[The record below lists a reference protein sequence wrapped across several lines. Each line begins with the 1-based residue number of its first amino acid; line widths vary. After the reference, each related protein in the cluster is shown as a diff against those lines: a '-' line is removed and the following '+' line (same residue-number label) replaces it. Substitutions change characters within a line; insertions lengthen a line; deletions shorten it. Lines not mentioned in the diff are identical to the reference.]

1 MRISDWSSDVCSS
14 DLLATRDAL
23 SQLPNRSLFLEQLGF
38 ALREA
43 RPGRLGILYVNV
55 NRMKGFNDALGIAG
69 GDELLRQIGER
80 LRSQLSGRYFIAKF
94 SGDKFAV
101 LMLDADD
108 ESDLIALAE
117 RFDELLRARFNIP
130 VELVEARPS

>member
-23 SQLPNRSLFLEQLGF
+23 SQLPNKSLFLEQLGF
-38 ALREA
+38 ALRDA

-80 LRSQLSGRYFIAKF
+80 LRSQLSGRSFIAKF
-94 SGDKFAV
+94 SGDTFRS
-101 LMLDADD
+101 
-108 ESDLIALAE
+108 EE
-117 RFDELLRARFNIP
+117 RRVGKECVSTGR
-130 VELVEARPS
+130 SQW